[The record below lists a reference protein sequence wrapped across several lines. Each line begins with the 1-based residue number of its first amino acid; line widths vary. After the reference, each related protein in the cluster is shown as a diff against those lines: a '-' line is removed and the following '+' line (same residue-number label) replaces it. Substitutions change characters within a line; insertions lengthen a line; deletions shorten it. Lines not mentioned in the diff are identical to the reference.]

1 MVSVWINVN
10 DGGESFGEESLMK
23 TILVD
28 DMILDLQLFEMKCA
42 DMPEFEIVGKFTDPL
57 EAIAFAK
64 DNVVDFAVLDID
76 MPGINGMELAQ
87 KLRDIRGD
95 MVIVFATAHMQYA
108 VDALKIKA
116 DYIIFKPF
124 DRYDIEDVLERAR
137 LLKQRQKKKY
147 YFQTFGLF
155 DMRIHG
161 VPVYFRSSK
170 AKELL
175 ALCVY
180 REGQPVTNY
189 ELIEK
194 LWGDEFA
201 DNPERTGYRRL
212 IKELTD
218 TLKQYNSDEILIR
231 ERGSIRIRKDSVD
244 SDYFEALAGDGE
256 ACVSFQGEFMKQY
269 SWAEEAVY
277 GLYERKR
284 LVLAALH

>member
-1 MVSVWINVN
+1 
-10 DGGESFGEESLMK
+10 MK

-28 DMILDLQLFEMKCA
+28 DMMLDLQLFEMKCA
-42 DMPEFEIVGKFTDPL
+42 DLPEFEIVGKFTSPL
-57 EAIAFAK
+57 EAVEFAK
-64 DNVVDFAVLDID
+64 SNVVDFAVLDID

-87 KLRDIRGD
+87 RLRDIRGD
-95 MVIVFATAHMQYA
+95 MVIVFATAHMEYA

-124 DRYDIEDVLERAR
+124 DRYDIEDVLERAK
-137 LLKQRQKKKY
+137 LLRQRQKKKY

-155 DMRIHG
+155 DLRIHG

-180 REGQPVTNY
+180 RDGQAVSNY

-194 LWGDEFA
+194 LWGDDFA

-218 TLKQYNSDEILIR
+218 TLKQYDAEEILIR
-231 ERGSIRIRKDSVD
+231 KRGSIRIRKDIVD
-244 SDYFEALAGDGE
+244 SDYFDALLGDAE
-256 ACVSFQGEFMKQY
+256 VCLSFQGEFMKQY
-269 SWAEEAVY
+269 SWAEEAVF

-284 LVLAALH
+284 VVLAGLAKNQNN